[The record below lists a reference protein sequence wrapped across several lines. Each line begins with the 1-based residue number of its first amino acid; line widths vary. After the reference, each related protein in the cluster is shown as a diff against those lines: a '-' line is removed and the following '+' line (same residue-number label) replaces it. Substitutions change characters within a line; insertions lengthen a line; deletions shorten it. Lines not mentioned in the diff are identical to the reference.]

1 MTTRTLPSMTPPVTA
16 LTFRLEMIQG
26 EPEVLT
32 TIQEGDRERT
42 IGRYATDVQHIFVPM
57 EAERLDSIIA
67 LDVLEHVMDE
77 EMFLHECARLLRI
90 GGRLELRVPAEG
102 LVGWLDALNLYRY
115 VTDTTNRGHD
125 PKESD
130 PSGWHRHYRNDDLVR
145 MVCDAGFDVVEVRQ
159 TNPGLMEIP
168 HMAGFLIGD
177 FGLGRE
183 ETESRLFAWR
193 RKMADFENRI
203 PAGPLGTRFTVVG
216 FRV

>member
-1 MTTRTLPSMTPPVTA
+1 MSARTTLSTTPPA
-16 LTFRLEMIQG
+16 AGLTFRLELIHG
-26 EPEVLT
+26 EPVILT
-32 TIQEGDRERT
+32 TIQEGDQERT

-57 EAERLDSIIA
+57 EADHLDSIVA

-102 LVGWLDALNLYRY
+102 LVGWLDALNIYRY
-115 VTDTTNRGHD
+115 VTDTTNRGRD

-130 PSGWHRHYRNDDLVR
+130 PTGWHRHYRNDELVR
-145 MVCDAGFDVVEVRQ
+145 MVCDAGFDVVEVKQ
-159 TNPGLMEIP
+159 INPGLMEIP
-168 HMAGFLIGD
+168 HVAGLMIGD
-177 FGLGRE
+177 FGLGKE
-183 ETESRLFAWR
+183 GTESRLFAWR
-193 RKMADFENRI
+193 RKVADFENRI

>member
-1 MTTRTLPSMTPPVTA
+1 MNAHTTKPLTLPA
-16 LTFRLEMIQG
+16 ARLTFHLELSEG
-26 EPEVLT
+26 EPEILT
-32 TIQEGDRERT
+32 TIHEDDQERT

-57 EAERLDSIIA
+57 EAGHLDSIIA

-115 VTDTTNRGHD
+115 VTDTTNRGRD

-130 PSGWHRHYRNDDLVR
+130 PTGWHRHYRNDELVR
-145 MVCDAGFDVVEVRQ
+145 MVCNAGFDVVDVKQ

-168 HMAGFLIGD
+168 HVVGFLIGD

-183 ETESRLFAWR
+183 ETESRLFGWR
-193 RKMADFENRI
+193 RKVADFENRI
-203 PAGPLGTRFTVVG
+203 PAGRLGTRFTVIG